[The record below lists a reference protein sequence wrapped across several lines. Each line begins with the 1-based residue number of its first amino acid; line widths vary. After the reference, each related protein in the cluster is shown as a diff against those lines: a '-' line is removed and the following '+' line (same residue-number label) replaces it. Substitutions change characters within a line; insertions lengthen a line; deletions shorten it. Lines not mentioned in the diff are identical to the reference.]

1 MLISKSKIG
10 IAERVP
16 NFANEKYAAQK
27 FLKEYFFILEQL
39 EIDTSFNS
47 TVDYLMFNELLKRMG
62 FVNSEEEVETQI
74 SINER
79 ALIHDAYQLL

>member
-62 FVNSEEEVETQI
+62 FVNSEEDYQNI
-74 SINER
+74 
-79 ALIHDAYQLL
+79 IHNNNLQ